1 MMPFRVYYPL
11 QFDKMRN
18 LTQSLLWL
26 LNTMKLF
33 VKPLKKS
40 FLQNSFLFVF
50 KLYSKYKKNLGI

>member
-1 MMPFRVYYPL
+1 
-11 QFDKMRN
+11 
-18 LTQSLLWL
+18 
-26 LNTMKLF
+26 MKLF